1 MKNEKIMNAMG
12 QIRDD
17 LIENAVILP
26 EKKKHAAVW
35 VKWAAM
41 AACLCFVLCG
51 LFMMKNSTPVPPIA
65 DDKPP
70 VTDPVFRGQTNETPG
85 NETTTPNN
93 DVTSSNENGE
103 NIGVYKITSLDLNVE
118 GLLDNLESEGW
129 TKTECTIAGE
139 YSFFLKGTIGTTH
152 TNLTD
157 EECKELAKIFMTD
170 SGLAAHLEK
179 YDVVNFAYE
188 SSAADGLIV
197 TYCYFLCEGE
207 RTGAYIR
214 FVFEGYKHIGE
225 VQANVYASECIDN
238 LTLLS
243 LDDALKTAYMKNSD
257 GKLEEINANDYR
269 IQNVKLIYVNGLPY
283 YKFTGFGINN
293 RAYIDG
299 FALAVNIIES
309 DVPTQLLEQHAAFK
323 FE

>member
-12 QIRDD
+12 QISDD
-17 LIENAVILP
+17 LIEDAVITA
-26 EKKKHAAVW
+26 EKKTHTMVW

-41 AACLCFVLCG
+41 AACLCFVICG
-51 LFMMKNSTPVPPIA
+51 FIMMQNGTPVQPTA
-65 DDKPP
+65 GDKPS
-70 VTDPVFRGQTNETPG
+70 VTNPVFRGPTDETPR
-85 NETTTPNN
+85 NEITTPNN

-103 NIGVYKITSLDLNVE
+103 KISVYKITSLDLNVE
-118 GLLDNLESEGW
+118 DMLANLESEGW

-139 YSFFLKGTIGTTH
+139 YSFFLKGTLGEMH
-152 TNLTD
+152 TDLTD
-157 EECKELAKIFMTD
+157 EECKELAKTFMTD

-179 YDVVNFAYE
+179 YDVVNFEYE
-188 SSAADGLIV
+188 SSAADGLVV
-197 TYCYFLCEGE
+197 TYCYFMFEGE

-225 VQANVYASECIDN
+225 IQANVYSSERIDN

-269 IQNVKLIYVNGLPY
+269 IQNVKLVYVNGIPY
-283 YKFTGFGINN
+283 YKFAGFGINN
-293 RAYIDG
+293 RSYIDG
-299 FALAVNIIES
+299 FAPAISFDES
-309 DVPTQLLEQHAAFK
+309 DIQAQLLEQHAAFK
-323 FE
+323 FK